1 MAKMKKRSRET
12 SSNEGMVSTDEGNV
26 RLQNHKHRRIISNE
40 NDKHRQY
47 LSLRDVCTTSLD
59 STRIQNFII
68 DYPNLK
74 YLDISR
80 FPLDTAIIQ
89 IIHEKWINQLV
100 SINLE
105 YSVCMNDRLLTLL
118 LLGSVANPKK
128 NAELS
133 KLREI
138 NLSFTSIT
146 DYGVRLLVSVCP
158 NLQSITLKS
167 CAITD
172 LSMSIIAQRCR
183 SLKELIVA
191 DCNLITDFGV
201 QIIAQQ
207 LKDNLQVI
215 DLNDCQKITNGIF
228 QYLCFFCPEL
238 KCLRIRNT
246 KITTEGLQGVVRFKL
261 EELNLHGLP
270 VTDSL
275 IFQLVQHQQQ
285 LEIMDLSFCHLVT
298 ATAIKEILN
307 SCQRLRELHLFGS
320 NQMSEFWAYDGMVKL
335 IY

>member
-1 MAKMKKRSRET
+1 VRFL
-12 SSNEGMVSTDEGNV
+12 ST
-26 RLQNHKHRRIISNE
+26 L
-40 NDKHRQY
+40 
-47 LSLRDVCTTSLD
+47 LSAY
-59 STRIQNFII
+59 Q
-68 DYPNLK
+68 
-74 YLDISR
+74 
-80 FPLDTAIIQ
+80 
-89 IIHEKWINQLV
+89 
-100 SINLE
+100 
-105 YSVCMNDRLLTLL
+105 RLLTLL

-138 NLSFTSIT
+138 NLSYTSIT
-146 DYGVRLLVSVCP
+146 DFGVRLLVSVCP
-158 NLQSITLKS
+158 NLQTITLKS

-172 LSMSIIAQRCR
+172 LSLSIIAQRCR

-246 KITTEGLQGVVRFKL
+246 KITYEGLQGVVRFKL

-285 LEIMDLSFCHLVT
+285 LEILDISFCHLVT
-298 ATAIKEILN
+298 TTAIKEILN

-320 NQMSEFWAYDGMVKL
+320 NQISEFWTYDGMAKL